1 MFDKRSVLV
10 VSGTGCFETR
20 DNYCRSY
27 HTGVIT
33 RRIIAMFESERHRG
47 LLSMVQRTF
56 IYTEIFFKVT
66 QRFRLHLKKE
76 KDFQTKNFPSHRFQI
91 DIQFS
96 LEIDRNIIFVYFY
109 NQL

>member
-1 MFDKRSVLV
+1 MNDTVASF
-10 VSGTGCFETR
+10 
-20 DNYCRSY
+20 
-27 HTGVIT
+27 
-33 RRIIAMFESERHRG
+33 
-47 LLSMVQRTF
+47 SMVQGTF

-96 LEIDRNIIFVYFY
+96 LEIDEI
-109 NQL
+109 